1 MTPAPTTDP
10 AMPTDPAPGPGPL
23 DVPLGATW
31 PTLDA
36 FREAARTRRVVPVVR
51 RYLGDGETPVGLYRR
66 LAADRTGSFL
76 LESAEHDGSWAR
88 WSIVGVR
95 SAAVLTSTGR
105 GPDDGC
111 WIGTPP
117 AGVPVSGDP
126 LQMLRE
132 TLRVLAT
139 PRVAGLPPLTSG
151 LVGML
156 GWDVTH
162 RWERLPWAAEDD
174 LHLPELSLCLATD
187 LAVLDHRDA
196 TVWLVANAVNH
207 DGSDARVDEAYADA
221 VARLEAM
228 TADLARSTPSSAAV
242 GAELREAPEPVS
254 TRTREQ
260 FHAMV
265 TDAKQAIHDGEVFQ
279 VVVSQRFSVGT
290 DVDALSLYR
299 ALRLTN
305 PSPYMYLVRLQA
317 PDGRRFHVVGSS
329 PEALVTVEDGTVIA
343 HPIAGTRPR
352 SGEVAVDAARAE
364 ELLADPKE
372 RAEHLMLVD
381 LARNDL
387 GRVCEPGSVDVVEF
401 MQIER
406 FSHVLHI
413 VSTVTG
419 RLRPDAD
426 PVDVLTATFPAGT
439 LSGAPKVRAIELID
453 ALEPTR
459 RGVYGGVVGYF
470 DLAGDLDLAIAIR
483 TGLLVDGWLHVQAGG
498 GVVADSTPDG
508 EFEESRHKAA
518 AVLAAQRRATSL
530 RPLSGPS
537 DPSCPT
543 SP

>member
-1 MTPAPTTDP
+1 MSGPTL
-10 AMPTDPAPGPGPL
+10 PL
-23 DVPLGATW
+23 EVPLGDTW
-31 PTLDA
+31 PTLDG

-51 RYLGDGETPVGLYRR
+51 RFLGDGETPVGLYRK

-88 WSIVGVR
+88 WSIVGAR
-95 SAAVLTSTGR
+95 SAAVLTSSGR
-105 GPDDGC
+105 GPEDGC

-117 AGVPVSGDP
+117 AGVPTSGDP
-126 LQMLRE
+126 LEMLRE

-139 PRVAGLPPLTSG
+139 PRVEGLPPLTSG

-156 GWDVTH
+156 GWDVVH

-174 LHLPELSLCLATD
+174 LLLPELALCLATD

-196 TVWLVANAVNH
+196 TVWLVANAVNS
-207 DGSDARVDEAYADA
+207 DGTDERVDEAYADA
-221 VARLEAM
+221 VARLDVM
-228 TADLARSTPSSAAV
+228 TADLARPTPSSAAV
-242 GAELREAPEPVS
+242 GGGLDGGAGDPAS

-265 TDAKQAIHDGEVFQ
+265 DDGKRAIVDGEVFQ
-279 VVVSQRFSVGT
+279 VVLSQRFSVDT
-290 DVDALSLYR
+290 DADALSLYR

-317 PDGRRFHVVGSS
+317 PDGRRFDVVGSS

-352 SGEVAVDAARAE
+352 SGDPAVDAARADD
-364 ELLADPKE
+364 LLADPKE

-419 RLRPDAD
+419 RLRADAD
-426 PVDVLTATFPAGT
+426 PVDVVTATFPAGT

-453 ALEPTR
+453 SLEPTR
-459 RGVYGGVVGYF
+459 RGLYGGVVGYL

-483 TGLLVDGWLHVQAGG
+483 TGLLVDGRLHVQAGG
-498 GVVADSTPDG
+498 GIVADSTPDG
-508 EFEESRHKAA
+508 EYEESRHKAA
-518 AVLAAQRRATSL
+518 AVLTAQRRAASL
-530 RPLSGPS
+530 RPLS
-537 DPSCPT
+537 PT
-543 SP
+543 P

>member
-1 MTPAPTTDP
+1 VSGPATL
-10 AMPTDPAPGPGPL
+10 PL
-23 DVPLGATW
+23 EVPLGDTW
-31 PTLDA
+31 PTLDG

-51 RYLGDGETPVGLYRR
+51 RFLGDGETPVGLYRK

-88 WSIVGVR
+88 WSIVGAR
-95 SAAVLTSTGR
+95 SAAVLTSAGR
-105 GPDDGC
+105 GPEDGC

-117 AGVPVSGDP
+117 AGVPTSGDP
-126 LQMLRE
+126 LEMLRE

-139 PRVAGLPPLTSG
+139 PRVEGLPPLTSG

-156 GWDVTH
+156 GWDVVH

-174 LHLPELSLCLATD
+174 LLLPELALCLATD

-196 TVWLVANAVNH
+196 TVWLVANAVNS
-207 DGSDARVDEAYADA
+207 DGTDERVDEAYADA
-221 VARLEAM
+221 VARLDVM
-228 TADLARSTPSSAAV
+228 TADLARPTPSSAAV
-242 GAELREAPEPVS
+242 GGGLDGGAGDPAS

-265 TDAKQAIHDGEVFQ
+265 ADGKRAIVDGEVFQ
-279 VVVSQRFSVGT
+279 VVLSQRFSVDT
-290 DVDALSLYR
+290 DADALSLYR

-317 PDGRRFHVVGSS
+317 PDGRRFDVVGSS

-352 SGEVAVDAARAE
+352 SGDPAVDAARADD
-364 ELLADPKE
+364 LLADPKE

-419 RLRPDAD
+419 RLRADAD
-426 PVDVLTATFPAGT
+426 PVDVVTATFPAGT

-453 ALEPTR
+453 SLEPTR
-459 RGVYGGVVGYF
+459 RGLYGGVVGYL

-483 TGLLVDGWLHVQAGG
+483 TGLLVDGRLHVQAGG
-498 GVVADSTPDG
+498 GIVADSTPDG
-508 EFEESRHKAA
+508 EYEESRHKAA
-518 AVLAAQRRATSL
+518 AVLTAQRRAASL
-530 RPLSGPS
+530 RPLPLA
-537 DPSCPT
+537 P
-543 SP
+543 

>member
-1 MTPAPTTDP
+1 VSAQPAVGT
-10 AMPTDPAPGPGPL
+10 AAVGPL
-23 DVPLGATW
+23 EVPLGATW
-31 PTLDA
+31 PTLDG
-36 FREAARTRRVVPVVR
+36 FRDAARTRRVVPVVR
-51 RYLGDGETPVGLYRR
+51 RFLGDGETPVGLYRK

-95 SAAVLTSTGR
+95 SAAVLTSHGR
-105 GPDDGC
+105 GPEDGC

-117 AGVPVSGDP
+117 AGVPRSGDP

-139 PRVAGLPPLTSG
+139 PRVPGLPPLTSG

-162 RWERLPWAAEDD
+162 RWERLPWQAEDD
-174 LHLPELSLCLATD
+174 LGLPELALCLATD

-207 DGSDARVDEAYADA
+207 DGSHERVDEAYADA
-221 VARLEAM
+221 VARLDAM
-228 TADLARSTPSSAAV
+228 TADLAAPTPSSAAV
-242 GAELREAPEPVS
+242 GGTEPAAEPTS
-254 TRTREQ
+254 TRSREQ
-260 FHAMV
+260 FHDMV
-265 TDAKQAIHDGEVFQ
+265 EAGRRAIRDGEVFQ
-279 VVVSQRFSVGT
+279 VVLSQRMSLDSDT
-290 DVDALSLYR
+290 DALSLYR

-305 PSPYMYLVRLQA
+305 PSPYMYLVRLEG
-317 PDGRRFHVVGSS
+317 PDARRFDVIGSS
-329 PEALVTVEDGTVIA
+329 PEALVTVEDGTAIA

-352 SGEVAVDAARAE
+352 SGDPAVDAARSE

-426 PVDVLTATFPAGT
+426 PVDVLTATFPAGM

-453 ALEPTR
+453 ELEPTR
-459 RGVYGGVVGYF
+459 RGLYGGVVGYF

-483 TGLLVDGWLHVQAGG
+483 TGVLVDGRLHVQAGG
-498 GVVADSTPDG
+498 GIVADSTPEG
-508 EFEESRHKAA
+508 EYQESRTKAA
-518 AVLAAQRRATSL
+518 AVLAAQQRAAGL
-530 RPLSGPS
+530 RPLRLPGPAS
-537 DPSCPT
+537 S
-543 SP
+543 

>member
-1 MTPAPTTDP
+1 MTGPEVTGPDATGPDATGSDGADP
-10 AMPTDPAPGPGPL
+10 LGPGPL
-23 DVPLGATW
+23 EVPLGETW
-31 PTLDA
+31 PSLA
-36 FREAARTRRVVPVVR
+36 QFREAARDRRVVPVVR
-51 RYLGDGETPVGLYRR
+51 RFLGDGETPVGLYRR
-66 LAADRTGSFL
+66 LAGDRTGSFL

-88 WSIVGVR
+88 WSIVGAR
-95 SAAVLTSTGR
+95 SAAVLSSTGR
-105 GPDDGC
+105 GPEDGC
-111 WIGTPP
+111 WIGEPP
-117 AGVPVSGDP
+117 AGVPTSGDP

-132 TLRVLAT
+132 TLQVLAT
-139 PRVAGLPPLTSG
+139 PRVPGLPPLTSG

-156 GWDVTH
+156 GWDVVH

-174 LHLPELSLCLATD
+174 LHLPELALCLATD

-207 DGSDARVDEAYADA
+207 DGSDERVDEAWADA
-221 VARLEAM
+221 VARLDAM
-228 TADLARSTPSSAAV
+228 TADLARPAGSSALV
-242 GAELREAPEPVS
+242 GGVVDDGGPTS

-260 FHAMV
+260 FHEMV
-265 TDAKQAIHDGEVFQ
+265 EVGKRAIRDGEVFQ
-279 VVVSQRFSVGT
+279 VVLSQRFTVDT
-290 DVDALSLYR
+290 DVDALTLYR

-305 PSPYMYLVRLQA
+305 PSPYMYLVRLEG
-317 PDGRRFHVVGSS
+317 PDGRRFDVVGSS

-352 SGEVAVDAARAE
+352 SGDPTVDAQRSE

-419 RLRPDAD
+419 RLRADAD

-439 LSGAPKVRAIELID
+439 LSGAPKVRAVELID
-453 ALEPTR
+453 SLEPTR

-483 TGLLVDGWLHVQAGG
+483 TGLLVEGRLHVQAGG
-498 GVVADSTPDG
+498 GIVADSTPDG
-508 EFEESRHKAA
+508 EYEESRTKAA
-518 AVLAAQRRATSL
+518 AVLAAQQRAAGM
-530 RPLSGPS
+530 RPLRTP
-537 DPSCPT
+537 
-543 SP
+543 